1 MTLAAIWAWI
11 AANEAALA
19 TVLLIVSE
27 LMGAS
32 TRFKSNGIVSFVII
46 QLKELAKKKGAV
58 DPTPND

>member
-32 TRFKSNGIVSFVII
+32 TRFKSNGIVSFVLI

-58 DPTPND
+58 DPTPNE

>member
-32 TRFKSNGIVSFVII
+32 TRFKSNGIVSFVLI